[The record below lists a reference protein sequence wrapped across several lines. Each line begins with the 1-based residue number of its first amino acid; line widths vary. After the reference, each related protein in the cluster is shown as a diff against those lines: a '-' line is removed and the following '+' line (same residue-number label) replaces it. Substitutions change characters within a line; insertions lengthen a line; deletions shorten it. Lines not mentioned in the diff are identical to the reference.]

1 MKRGV
6 YMNWKVLVGSLL
18 MGTVL
23 GLVPAVYAPAE
34 VVAAPTAQE
43 AESLRQPHG
52 RMFYLYNKRVNV
64 NTEEHKVKARKL
76 LIEGKDYPLALAEL
90 NLVLD
95 LDKEDAEAFLLRGLV
110 YTEMDKFSD
119 ADNDYREA
127 LRLEPKNPTFLYH
140 RAYNFMLR
148 YSAEG
153 YGNEYDRAKAEFK
166 EALKIEPYYID
177 AIVGLGDLYYMAG
190 QKDKARSYVRRSAVK
205 SEFQLA
211 IDQYNK
217 VLVLFG
223 ENDIL
228 KAKKEMAEQEI
239 RDME

>member
-1 MKRGV
+1 
-6 YMNWKVLVGSLL
+6 
-18 MGTVL
+18 
-23 GLVPAVYAPAE
+23 
-34 VVAAPTAQE
+34 
-43 AESLRQPHG
+43 
-52 RMFYLYNKRVNV
+52 
-64 NTEEHKVKARKL
+64 
-76 LIEGKDYPLALAEL
+76 
-90 NLVLD
+90 
-95 LDKEDAEAFLLRGLV
+95 
-110 YTEMDKFSD
+110 
-119 ADNDYREA
+119 
-127 LRLEPKNPTFLYH
+127 
-140 RAYNFMLR
+140 MLR

>member
-1 MKRGV
+1 
-6 YMNWKVLVGSLL
+6 MNWKILVGTLL
-18 MGTVL
+18 MGMVW
-23 GLVPAVYAPAE
+23 GIAPAVYAPSE
-34 VVAAPTAQE
+34 VIAAPTSQE

-64 NTEEHKVKARKL
+64 NTEEHKVKARRL

-140 RAYNFMLR
+140 RAYSFMLR
-148 YSAEG
+148 YNVEG
-153 YGNEYDRAKAEFK
+153 NYGNEYDRAKAGFK

-190 QKDKARSYVRRSAVK
+190 QRDKARSGIRRSAVK

-228 KAKKEMAEQEI
+228 KAKKEMEVQEI